1 MLCSLTP
8 GEALGK
14 FVVAKVF
21 GRREE
26 LIMCVEEPFRSLF
39 VLPVHRSRGRASAWK
54 ESNAVRIGLVTLHK
68 TGEIALF
75 NTAAEQILGYN
86 APQVRGKSC
95 DRIFVGLRGQLA
107 GLGSK
112 RSNGKPEKQLKTDG
126 RHKDGHTIPLLIT
139 PYFMPD
145 NDKRSAHDAVILV
158 FQDARDLEKM
168 QNQLRHLDRLQS
180 LDQFAAG
187 IVHEIRNPL
196 AGISTNAQYILE
208 RVKKNCE
215 KLCAKGGPAGQF
227 HEEMLDVLA
236 DVHSIESIV
245 SKVLDFAHP
254 GKSKVLKTP
263 VHDIVQEVL
272 RFSRMPLRR
281 QNIRLSTDFAESTA
295 RVKVDVSQIQQV
307 LFNIVRNACEAMPKG
322 GELRVSTARL
332 AADNGHVR
340 VEVEDTGRGIA
351 KGNRSAVCNG

>member
-1 MLCSLTP
+1 
-8 GEALGK
+8 
-14 FVVAKVF
+14 
-21 GRREE
+21 
-26 LIMCVEEPFRSLF
+26 
-39 VLPVHRSRGRASAWK
+39 
-54 ESNAVRIGLVTLHK
+54 VRIGLATLYK

-75 NTAAEQILGYN
+75 NTAAEQILGYG
-86 APQVRGKSC
+86 ARQVRGKSC
-95 DRIFVGLRGQLA
+95 DQIFVGLRDQLA

-112 RSNGKPEKQLKTDG
+112 RSNGKPERQLKTGG
-126 RHKDGHTIPLLIT
+126 RHKDGQRIPLLIT
-139 PYFMPD
+139 PYFLPGD
-145 NDKRSAHDAVILV
+145 DKRSACDAVILV

-168 QNQLRHLDRLQS
+168 ENQLRHLDRLQS

-208 RVKKNCE
+208 RVKENCE
-215 KLCAKGGPAGQF
+215 KICAKGGPAVQF

-245 SKVLDFAHP
+245 RKVLDFAHP
-254 GKSKVLKTP
+254 GKSRVLE
-263 VHDIVQEVL
+263 VLVDDIVKDVL

-281 QNIRLSTDFAESTA
+281 QKIRLSTDFDESTA
-295 RVKVDVSQIQQV
+295 RVRVDVSQMQQV

-322 GELRVSTARL
+322 GELCVSTAHL

-351 KGNRSAVCNG
+351 DEYLERIFDPFFSMHREGTGLGLAISRKIVENHGGRLEVKSRLGKGTRFAIVLPAAKG